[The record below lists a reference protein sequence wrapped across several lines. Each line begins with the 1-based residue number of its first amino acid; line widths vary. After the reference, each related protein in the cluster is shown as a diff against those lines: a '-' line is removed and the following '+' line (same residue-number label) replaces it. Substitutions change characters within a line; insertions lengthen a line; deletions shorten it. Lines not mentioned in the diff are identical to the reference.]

1 MPRAYP
7 ASMRVPTRGTP
18 TDSRLRSTDVL
29 ISSNLDLFQ
38 INLTQLE
45 IGTLRN

>member
-18 TDSRLRSTDVL
+18 TDHLE
-29 ISSNLDLFQ
+29 
-38 INLTQLE
+38 LE
-45 IGTLRN
+45 IKSVDP